1 MAEGKIRVKFE
12 ADGSPALISAIK
24 NLNRETKK
32 LAGANGKLGQE
43 TERTNRK
50 QKKQEQRTRNL
61 IGTFS
66 VLRSKML
73 LAAFAVTQF
82 AKPIISLGRNSVMIA
97 ANFEALETR
106 LASMT
111 GSVSKASQMMTE
123 FRDIAATTPF
133 AVQDVVE
140 AGVQLR
146 AFGVNAQEMIKPV
159 TDLAAFMGTTATEAA
174 SALGRAFAG
183 GAGAADILRERG
195 ILQLIKD
202 SQGIKD
208 LSKTTLPEFREALE
222 SALLDPTAG
231 IVGATDK
238 LSKTTV
244 GSFSNMRDS
253 AENFLATAAEVSGL
267 KRMFTNIA
275 RDITEGTNILTEAI
289 RTETFDEL
297 SIKLGEQQADAID
310 LFVESLAIAKDRGVE
325 FNNDVTI
332 PLTERMKNLRE
343 VLNESVK
350 SDFFKGRAF
359 NTATESAYQLREALA
374 HIESTMRSLMLVQ
387 DEFIIKQ
394 EPIRGT
400 QEDFSNEIKFQKVQV
415 KEVNEERKHEI
426 SNLEKLNAFQ
436 GRYGSTIQQ
445 SARATSVLSDALV
458 NLSKGNKEQT
468 IMSLKLA
475 QASAVADSIAGSAK
489 AFSQGGIVG
498 YITGVAMLAQMMS
511 RVQTIQQ
518 QINEAQSFETGG
530 LVGGRRHSQGGTI
543 IEAER
548 GEFVMSRNAVNTI
561 GVENLNRMNQGQSS
575 GGGATIVINNPI
587 VNSDFVE
594 NDFAELMRE
603 AVRRGAD
610 FGIS

>member
-12 ADGSPALISAIK
+12 PKGDKQLIDAIK
-24 NLNRETKK
+24 ALRRETKK
-32 LAGANGKLGQE
+32 LAGANTVLTTE
-43 TERTNRK
+43 TKKANRE
-50 QKKQEQRTRNL
+50 QGKQEQRTRNL
-61 IGTFS
+61 SGTFS

-73 LAAFAVTQF
+73 LTAFAVTQF
-82 AKPIISLGRNSVMIA
+82 VRPFGALGQRSVMIA

-106 LASMT
+106 LTSMT
-111 GSVSKASQMMTE
+111 GSVGLASQMMAE

-202 SQGIKD
+202 SQGIED

-222 SALLDPTAG
+222 SALVDPTAG

-238 LSKTTV
+238 LSKTAV

-253 AENFLATAAEVSGL
+253 WENFLARFAETSGL
-267 KRMFTNIA
+267 KRAAEAQAGIFTRLFNKFSKSMTPEDEGLTALEKIRKKQQEILDIQKA
-275 RDITEGTNILTEAI
+275 FEGTGELWYVNRSASRNVERLRKEIEQLEPLLTGFTPTEETPSIFDRFEPPERAMSYMDFLDMLSGGVAHATQKIREFNSELQIHKVSISEVSEITPKYTDFQRQLSASLGLLPEEIQDITTNA
-289 RTETFDEL
+289 
-297 SIKLGEQQADAID
+297 
-310 LFVESLAIAKDRGVE
+310 
-325 FNNDVTI
+325 
-332 PLTERMKNLRE
+332 
-343 VLNESVK
+343 
-350 SDFFKGRAF
+350 
-359 NTATESAYQLREALA
+359 
-374 HIESTMRSLMLVQ
+374 
-387 DEFIIKQ
+387 
-394 EPIRGT
+394 
-400 QEDFSNEIKFQKVQV
+400 
-415 KEVNEERKHEI
+415 
-426 SNLEKLNAFQ
+426 
-436 GRYGSTIQQ
+436 QQ
-445 SARATSVLSDALV
+445 SARAV
-458 NLSKGNKEQT
+458 NAVSQAMIAMAGDNKDRIVQG
-468 IMSLKLA
+468 LKLA
-475 QASAVADSIAGSAK
+475 KLAAVADSIAGASKSFA
-489 AFSQGGIVG
+489 QGGVAG
-498 YITGVAMLAQMMS
+498 FTGGIAMLASMMQ
-511 RVQTIQQ
+511 RIATIDQ
-518 QINEAQSFETGG
+518 QIAQAQAEKFALGG

-548 GEFVMSRNAVNTI
+548 GEFVMSRNAVSAI

-575 GGGATIVINNPI
+575 GGSINISINGGMISP
-587 VNSDFVE
+587 DFVE
-594 NDFAELMRE
+594 NELAESIRE

>member
-1 MAEGKIRVKFE
+1 MADGKIRVKFE
-12 ADGSPALISAIK
+12 ADGSPALIAAIK
-24 NLNRETKK
+24 ALNKETKRLAGSNTKLTNETKK
-32 LAGANGKLGQE
+32 
-43 TERTNRK
+43 TNK
-50 QKKQEQRTRNL
+50 QQKEQEQRTRNL
-61 IGTFS
+61 TGTFS
-66 VLRSKML
+66 VFRSKML
-73 LAAFAVTQF
+73 LAAFAVKQF
-82 AKPIISLGRNSVMIA
+82 ADPFVNLARNSVMVA

-106 LASMT
+106 LVSMT
-111 GSVSKASQMMTE
+111 GSVSTAAQMMAE

-202 SQGIKD
+202 SQGIED

-222 SALLDPTAG
+222 SALIDPTAG

-267 KRMFTNIA
+267 KKMFTNIA
-275 RDITEGTNILTEAI
+275 RDITKGTNILTESI
-289 RTETFDEL
+289 RPETFDEL
-297 SIKLGEQQADAID
+297 SASLGEQQADAID
-310 LFVESLAIAKDRGVE
+310 LFVESLAVAKDKGIE

-332 PLTERMKNLRE
+332 PLTERMQNLRE
-343 VLNESVK
+343 VFNESATGT
-350 SDFFKGRAF
+350 FRGRLF
-359 NTATESAYQLREALA
+359 NQATESAYQLRQALA
-374 HIESTMRSLMLVQ
+374 QIESTMRSLMLVQ

-394 EPIRGT
+394 EPIKGT
-400 QEDFSNEIKFQKVQV
+400 QEDFSNAIKMQKVQV

-426 SNLEKLNAFQ
+426 SNLDKLNAFQ
-436 GRYGSTIQQ
+436 GKYGSTIQQ

-489 AFSQGGIVG
+489 AFSQNGIVG

-518 QINEAQSFETGG
+518 QINEAQKFETGG
-530 LVGGRRHSQGGTI
+530 LVGGRRHSQGGTM

-561 GVENLNRMNQGQSS
+561 GVENLNRMNQGQS
-575 GGGATIVINNPI
+575 GGGGSINISINGGMISP
-587 VNSDFVE
+587 DFVE
-594 NDFAELMRE
+594 NELAESIRE